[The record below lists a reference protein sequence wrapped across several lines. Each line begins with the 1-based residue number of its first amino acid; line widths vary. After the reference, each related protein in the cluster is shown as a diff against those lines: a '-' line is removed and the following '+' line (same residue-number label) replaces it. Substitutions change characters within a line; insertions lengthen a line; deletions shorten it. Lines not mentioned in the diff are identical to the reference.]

1 MLKIHNP
8 YPGFQNGFHKPYEF
22 YESDYFFG
30 RERDVNNI
38 KLKLRQN
45 KLVSIIAGSST
56 GKTSFLKAGLIADLS
71 KKIYTGE
78 KGNYWRTIYL
88 TPGKD
93 PLISMARAIVNPQSF
108 IDRKI
113 KPSLEEE
120 VLEKLNKNDYGLIRV
135 VEDLNASKPL
145 NVLMIIDDFNL
156 LFSSSID
163 IKKQT
168 KIIQLLFKAINA
180 KDLGFYL
187 ITAMDKDGQQQNYPT
202 EFKDFNKLMKAGTY
216 HLRLLDQRSLKSAIE
231 TPAKIERSE
240 VHPDLSNRLI
250 EELLGDEDQ
259 LRKLQLYL
267 NRTWFEWKKNHKD
280 KFITHE
286 HFKKATGQRQK
297 AILSTKS
304 TETDKAKSQEE
315 SIPDTG
321 DFTLNTYESDY
332 AGLSNAHKSVFKSVI
347 QSLYQI
353 DEQGKAKFDPV
364 DFRSLTKLLDLND
377 ADLLKLINQVPGIL
391 NADKKAL
398 KANKPDSLEKWERA
412 TEWAKEEQHNIKL
425 YKSLAD
431 AAILHYIDG
440 IDIESVY
447 SQEQYE
453 ASKIWYDEFKPSEG
467 WGKFH
472 HDQFDLAVDL
482 IEKLEEHY
490 GPIKK
495 QVKSSVQSSSQ
506 KGAKIKIG
514 GSKEKPIEGKQ
525 EASTAPTKSVKPE
538 DEDAAIAALLAS
550 EAESEKKETKPKI
563 KLKTETKED
572 NSDTKQKEDLELSEE
587 KIEKKESKPEA
598 KKVLP
603 KKKED
608 GDTGERKKIVLKRK

>member
-8 YPGFQNGFHKPYEF
+8 YPGFRNGFHKPYEF

-45 KLVSIIAGSST
+45 KFVSILAGTSA

-71 KKIYTGE
+71 KKIYSGE
-78 KGNYWRTIYL
+78 KGNYWRTVYM

-120 VLEKLNKNDYGLIRV
+120 VLEKLSKNDYGLIRV

-156 LFSSSID
+156 LFSSNID
-163 IKKQT
+163 EKKQAR
-168 KIIQLLFKAINA
+168 IIQLLNKAISA

-187 ITAMDKDGQQQNYPT
+187 ITSMDKDDIQNVYLSA
-202 EFKDFNKLMKAGTY
+202 FKDFHKLMKSGTY
-216 HLRLLDQRSLKSAIE
+216 NLRLLDQRSLKSAIE

-240 VHPDLSNRLI
+240 VHPDLSNQLV

-280 KFITHE
+280 KFITKD

-297 AILSTKS
+297 AILNKKNAGSDGKS
-304 TETDKAKSQEE
+304 DQSFAL
-315 SIPDTG
+315 PDTG
-321 DFTLNTYESDY
+321 DFTLNSYESDY
-332 AGLSNAHKSVFKSVI
+332 AGLSILQKAAFKRII
-347 QSLYQI
+347 QSIYILN
-353 DEQGKAKFDPV
+353 EEGKAQFEPV
-364 DFRSLTKLLDLND
+364 EFRSLTKLLELND
-377 ADLLKLINQVPGIL
+377 TELLKIINQVPGIL
-391 NADKKAL
+391 NVDKKHL
-398 KANKPDSLEKWERA
+398 KANKPESLEKWEKA
-412 TEWAKEEQHNIKL
+412 TAWAKEEQGNIKI

-431 AAILHYIDG
+431 AAILHYIEG
-440 IDIESVY
+440 IDIESVF
-447 SQEQYE
+447 SKDQYNE
-453 ASKIWYDEFKPSEG
+453 SKLWYDEFGPKEA
-467 WGKFH
+467 WGKLH

-490 GPIKK
+490 GPVIKK
-495 QVKSSVQSSSQ
+495 AKSSTSGTSS
-506 KGAKIKIG
+506 KNTKIKIG
-514 GSKEKPIEGKQ
+514 GKKEEPSEDKSSIED
-525 EASTAPTKSVKPE
+525 EPAKSVKPE
-538 DEDAAIAALLAS
+538 DEDAAIAALLA
-550 EAESEKKETKPKI
+550 EDKANESKAAKPKI
-563 KLKTETKED
+563 KLKSE
-572 NSDTKQKEDLELSEE
+572 QKEDVS
-587 KIEKKESKPEA
+587 ESKDTAEKLEDQEA
-598 KKVLP
+598 GKVIEDQETKKVLP
-603 KKKED
+603 KKKEESGPAD
-608 GDTGERKKIVLKRK
+608 RKKIVLKRK